1 MLYTTLFW
9 AWIKTRQKWDF
20 AGRVATL
27 FWAWIKTRQKWDF
40 AGRVERCEQDA
51 TTHTGTG

>member
-1 MLYTTLFW
+1 MLYT
-9 AWIKTRQKWDF
+9 
-20 AGRVATL
+20 TL